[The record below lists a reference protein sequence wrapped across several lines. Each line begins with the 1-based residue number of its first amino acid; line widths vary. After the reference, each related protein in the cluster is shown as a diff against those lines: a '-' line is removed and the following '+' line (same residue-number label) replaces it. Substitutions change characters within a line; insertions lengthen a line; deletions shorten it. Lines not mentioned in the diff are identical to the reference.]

1 MPWLSTK
8 AWERSRLVWLGI
20 ISTVIGV
27 IEVVAK
33 DTVLTDEAKAW
44 ALVIV
49 GALTV
54 VLRALT
60 TTAIGK
66 ASE

>member
-8 AWERSRLVWLGI
+8 SWERSRLMWLGI

-27 IEVVAK
+27 VEVVAK

-44 ALVIV
+44 ALVVV
-49 GALTV
+49 GVLTV

-60 TTAIGK
+60 TTEIGK
-66 ASE
+66 NSE

>member
-1 MPWLSTK
+1 MPWLSVK

-44 ALVIV
+44 ALVVV
-49 GALTV
+49 GVLTV

-66 ASE
+66 GSE